1 MGGGDKPKEEAG
13 KNGDPSAACPA
24 LVMEAVS
31 EYMKVPATLT
41 EMTVMAKLR
50 ARLQPDEERRAPITI
65 CAAIDRSSSM
75 KDHLP
80 LLKETLQFMMQ
91 QLRAEDMLYL
101 VTFDH
106 EVYLKNVH
114 DLTLHKMSFL
124 LDINFSIYKNACTLQ
139 LVLLLLQSIYIIN
152 PPLAYMYLY

>member
-13 KNGDPSAACPA
+13 KNGDSSACPA
-24 LVMEAVS
+24 LVMEAVA
-31 EYMKVPATLT
+31 EYMKVPATRT

-50 ARLQPDEERRAPITI
+50 ARLQPDEDRRAPITI
-65 CAAIDRSSSM
+65 CAAIDRSGSM

-91 QLRAEDMLYL
+91 QLRAEDMLCL

-106 EVYLKNVH
+106 EVKHHVCRNVLVDIYLFA
-114 DLTLHKMSFL
+114 S
-124 LDINFSIYKNACTLQ
+124 
-139 LVLLLLQSIYIIN
+139 
-152 PPLAYMYLY
+152 LA